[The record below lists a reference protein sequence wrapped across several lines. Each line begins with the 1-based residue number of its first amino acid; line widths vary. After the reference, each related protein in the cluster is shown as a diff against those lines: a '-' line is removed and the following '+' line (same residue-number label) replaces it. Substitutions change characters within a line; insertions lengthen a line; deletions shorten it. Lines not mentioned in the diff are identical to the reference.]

1 MKKYFFVF
9 IFFVLGPA
17 MVVAQQVDLR
27 KDDQRFFKGQPF
39 LALGGF
45 TVVAQQERLPKDYQK
60 LVELFSDWREFESPP
75 LLNGAPNYTTDRF
88 KEDRKAF
95 RVLQKRLN
103 KINIDRWPV
112 PQQTDWHI
120 VQAEMNGYDFNYRV
134 LKPWERDPAFYQTIW
149 TYKSDVPAH
158 EGPTNHAVLE
168 LWTYRFPLT
177 QDEQRRLAKELRV
190 VPPLLE
196 QAKENL
202 TGNARDLWVA
212 GTENLRQQ
220 EKKLAGLSKKLNQ
233 HHPDNLLP
241 DLVGALARAK
251 QSTRLFV
258 GWLDAQAVYKNGP
271 SGIGKENY
279 TWYQQNVHLIPLS
292 WEEEVSLLKR
302 ELDRAW
308 SSLVLEEQKN
318 RGLPPMVAANSAEEF
333 DAMAEEGVQRLMRFL
348 DEKEIMLI
356 KPNMEPALREHM
368 GQFVPEDQRN
378 FFSIGMH
385 YDPVPLYSHFYHW
398 FDLAQMRDEPHS
410 SPIRREP
417 LLYNIFDSKSEG
429 IATGVEEFFMH
440 AGLYEDSP
448 RSKEIVW
455 IMLAQ
460 RAARGLGSLYAH
472 ANMMTMEEAGKVH
485 VKWTPRGWMEREPHL
500 LRFEQHLYL
509 RQPGYGTCY
518 VTGKYLIEGLMTEYA
533 EQKDAAG
540 EPFIMKD
547 FFEEF
552 NDAGNIPVELV
563 RREMI
568 GKEKGTN

>member
-1 MKKYFFVF
+1 M
-9 IFFVLGPA
+9 VL
-17 MVVAQQVDLR
+17 AQQADLR

-45 TVVAQQERLPKDYQK
+45 TVVAQQEGLPKDYQK

-120 VQAEMNGYDFNYRV
+120 VQAEMNGYDFNSRV

-190 VPPLLE
+190 IPPLLE

-318 RGLPPMVAANSAEEF
+318 RGLPPMVAASSAEEF

-472 ANMMTMEEAGKVH
+472 ANMMTMEEAGRVH

-533 EQKDAAG
+533 KQKEAAG

-552 NDAGNIPVELV
+552 NDAGNIPVELI

-568 GKEKGTN
+568 GKEKGIN

>member
-1 MKKYFFVF
+1 MLVVF
-9 IFFVLGPA
+9 LFGPA
-17 MVVAQQVDLR
+17 IVLAQQEDLR
-27 KDDQRFFKGQPF
+27 KDDEKFLKGRPVSVLDVSMIQ
-39 LALGGF
+39 
-45 TVVAQQERLPKDYQK
+45 AQEEGLPKDYQK
-60 LVELFSDWREFESPP
+60 LVALFNDWREFESPP
-75 LLNGAPNYTTDRF
+75 LLGGAPDYTASRF
-88 KEDRKAF
+88 KENRRVF
-95 RVLQKRLN
+95 RGLQKRLN
-103 KINIDRWPV
+103 KINIDSWAI
-112 PQQTDWHI
+112 PQQIDWH
-120 VQAEMNGYDFNYRV
+120 VVRAEMNGYDFNYRV
-134 LKPWERDPAFYQTIW
+134 LRPWERDPAFYQTVW

-158 EGPTNHAVLE
+158 EGPTNHATIE
-168 LWTYRFPLT
+168 LWTYSFPLT
-177 QDEQRRLAKELRV
+177 QDEQRRMAKELAV

-202 TGNARDLWVA
+202 VGNARDLWVA
-212 GTENLRQQ
+212 GTENLRRQ
-220 EKKLAGLSKKLNQ
+220 EKRLGSLSKKLGQ
-233 HHPDNLLP
+233 HHPNNLHPNLG
-241 DLVGALARAK
+241 GALSHAK
-251 QSTRLFV
+251 QSTRSFV
-258 GWLDAQAVYKNGP
+258 KWLDAQAPYKNGP
-271 SGIGKENY
+271 SGVGKENY
-279 TWYQQNVHLIPLS
+279 TWYQQNVHLVPLS

-318 RGLPPMVAANSAEEF
+318 QGLPPMVAANTPKEF
-333 DAMAEEGVQRLMRFL
+333 EIMAEKGVKRLLGFL
-348 DEKEIMLI
+348 SEKKIMPI

-378 FFSIGMH
+378 FFLIGMH

-429 IATGVEEFFMH
+429 IATGVEEIFMH

-500 LRFEQHLYL
+500 LKFEQHLYL

-518 VTGKYLIEGLMTEYA
+518 ITGKYLIEGLMTEYA
-533 EQKDAAG
+533 KQLEEQGKR
-540 EPFIMKD
+540 FVMKD
-547 FFEEF
+547 FFKKF

-563 RREMI
+563 RWEITGNKQR
-568 GKEKGTN
+568 

>member
-1 MKKYFFVF
+1 M
-9 IFFVLGPA
+9 VL
-17 MVVAQQVDLR
+17 AQQVDLR

-190 VPPLLE
+190 IPPLLE

-318 RGLPPMVAANSAEEF
+318 RGLPPMVAASSAEEF

-472 ANMMTMEEAGKVH
+472 ANMMTMEEAGRVH
-485 VKWTPRGWMEREPHL
+485 VKWTARGWMEREPHL

-533 EQKDAAG
+533 KQKEAAG

-552 NDAGNIPVELV
+552 NDAGNIPVELI

-568 GKEKGTN
+568 GKEKGIN

>member
-17 MVVAQQVDLR
+17 MVLAQQVDLR

-45 TVVAQQERLPKDYQK
+45 TVVAQQEGLPKDYQK

-190 VPPLLE
+190 IPPLLE

-318 RGLPPMVAANSAEEF
+318 RGLPPMVAASSAEEF

-472 ANMMTMEEAGKVH
+472 ANMMTMEEAGRVH

-533 EQKDAAG
+533 KQKEAAG

-552 NDAGNIPVELV
+552 NDAGNIPVELI

-568 GKEKGTN
+568 GEEKGIN

>member
-1 MKKYFFVF
+1 M
-9 IFFVLGPA
+9 VL
-17 MVVAQQVDLR
+17 AQQVDLR

-190 VPPLLE
+190 IPPLLE

-251 QSTRLFV
+251 QSTKLFV

-472 ANMMTMEEAGKVH
+472 ANMMTMEEAGRVH

-533 EQKDAAG
+533 KQKEAAG

-552 NDAGNIPVELV
+552 NDAGNIPVELI

-568 GKEKGTN
+568 GKEKGIN

>member
-1 MKKYFFVF
+1 MKKYFFMFAVF
-9 IFFVLGPA
+9 LFGPA
-17 MVVAQQVDLR
+17 IMLAQQEDLR
-27 KDDQRFFKGQPF
+27 KDDEKFFKGKPVSA
-39 LALGGF
+39 LAASMIQ
-45 TVVAQQERLPKDYQK
+45 TQEEPLPKDYQK
-60 LVELFSDWREFESPP
+60 LVELFNEWREFESPP
-75 LLNGAPNYTTDRF
+75 LLNGAPDYTASRF
-88 KEDRKAF
+88 KEDRKIF
-95 RVLQKRLN
+95 RSLQKRLN
-103 KINIDRWPV
+103 KINVASWAI
-112 PQQTDWHI
+112 PQQIDWH
-120 VQAEMNGYDFNYRV
+120 VVRAEMNGYDFNYRV
-134 LKPWERDPAFYQTIW
+134 LRPWERDPAFYQTVW

-158 EGPTNHAVLE
+158 EGPTNHAILE
-168 LWTYRFPLT
+168 LWTYDFPLT
-177 QDEQRRLAKELRV
+177 QDEQRRLTKELRV

-196 QAKENL
+196 QARENL
-202 TGNARDLWVA
+202 VGNARDLWIA
-212 GTENLRQQ
+212 GTENFRRQ
-220 EKKLAGLSKKLNQ
+220 EKRLDSLSKKLSQ
-233 HHPDNLLP
+233 HHPNSLHP
-241 DLVGALARAK
+241 SVRGALSRAK
-251 QSTRLFV
+251 QSTQSFV
-258 GWLDAQAVYKNGP
+258 KWLDAQAIYKNGP

-279 TWYQQNVHLIPLS
+279 TWYQQNVHLVPFS

-318 RGLPPMVAANSAEEF
+318 QGLPPLVAANTAEEF
-333 DAMAEEGVQRLMRFL
+333 EAMAEKGVQRLLGFL
-348 DEKEIMLI
+348 SEKKIMPI

-429 IATGVEEFFMH
+429 IATGVEEIFMH

-448 RSKEIVW
+448 RSKEIIW

-500 LRFEQHLYL
+500 LKFEQHLYL

-518 VTGKYLIEGLMTEYA
+518 VTGKYLIEGLIAEYA
-533 EQKDAAG
+533 EQVEGQGKQ
-540 EPFIMKD
+540 FVMKD
-547 FFEEF
+547 FFKKF

-563 RREMI
+563 RWEITGNKQR
-568 GKEKGTN
+568 

>member
-1 MKKYFFVF
+1 MFAVF
-9 IFFVLGPA
+9 LFGPA
-17 MVVAQQVDLR
+17 IMLAQQEDLR
-27 KDDQRFFKGQPF
+27 KDDEKFFKGKPVSA
-39 LALGGF
+39 LAASMIQ
-45 TVVAQQERLPKDYQK
+45 TQEEPLPKDYQK
-60 LVELFSDWREFESPP
+60 LVELFNEWREFESPP
-75 LLNGAPNYTTDRF
+75 LLNGAPDYTASRF
-88 KEDRKAF
+88 KEDRKIF
-95 RVLQKRLN
+95 RSLQKRLN
-103 KINIDRWPV
+103 KINVASWAI
-112 PQQTDWHI
+112 PQQIDWH
-120 VQAEMNGYDFNYRV
+120 VVRAEMNGYDFNYRV
-134 LKPWERDPAFYQTIW
+134 LRPWERDPAFYQTVW

-158 EGPTNHAVLE
+158 EGPTNHAILE
-168 LWTYRFPLT
+168 LWTYDFPLT
-177 QDEQRRLAKELRV
+177 QDEQRRLTKELRV

-196 QAKENL
+196 QARENL
-202 TGNARDLWVA
+202 VGNARDLWIA
-212 GTENLRQQ
+212 GTENFRRQ
-220 EKKLAGLSKKLNQ
+220 EKRLDSLSKKLSQ
-233 HHPDNLLP
+233 HHPNSLHP
-241 DLVGALARAK
+241 SVRGALSRAK
-251 QSTRLFV
+251 QSTQSFV
-258 GWLDAQAVYKNGP
+258 KWLDAQAIYKNGP

-279 TWYQQNVHLIPLS
+279 TWYQQNVHLVPFS

-318 RGLPPMVAANSAEEF
+318 QGLPPLVAANTAEEF
-333 DAMAEEGVQRLMRFL
+333 EAMAEKGVQRLLGFL
-348 DEKEIMLI
+348 SEKKIMPI

-429 IATGVEEFFMH
+429 IATGVEEIFMH

-448 RSKEIVW
+448 RSKEIIW

-518 VTGKYLIEGLMTEYA
+518 VTGKYLIEGLIAEYA
-533 EQKDAAG
+533 EQVEGQGKQ
-540 EPFIMKD
+540 FVMKD
-547 FFEEF
+547 FFKKF

-563 RREMI
+563 RWEITGNKQR
-568 GKEKGTN
+568 